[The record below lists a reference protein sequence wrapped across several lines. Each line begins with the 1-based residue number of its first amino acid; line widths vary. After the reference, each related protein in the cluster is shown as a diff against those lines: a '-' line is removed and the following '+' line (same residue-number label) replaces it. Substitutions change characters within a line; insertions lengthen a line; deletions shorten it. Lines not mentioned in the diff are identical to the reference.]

1 MGSAAV
7 AFQEARQARENTP
20 VDHNVPSTAA
30 LSSRPTLSPTTTST
44 LQPGGLVQD
53 DLENLDQFDDN
64 ASQATS
70 VDYLYKPGEDVSGL
84 KVVQLED
91 VAKEHEPFECPY
103 CFKIIQAQ
111 RQRSWRKH
119 VFSDLRAYACVF
131 EDCEFGLFEERS
143 AWQEHEL
150 EQHRRQWICQ
160 RCKEKALEK
169 AFKSKHTLLSHV
181 RESHRL
187 TPLLGELLLQIA
199 EVSSQSVVET
209 NAECHFCDELNLEAI
224 RRARQMGREVPNGQ
238 DVMIPVEEFQ
248 KHIAS
253 HQEQLALFA
262 IPQTIERSVDSGSR
276 PDQSEADADEREEV
290 SRTIATPVLHDGH
303 NDSDRTRLLSNGER
317 AFH

>member
-91 VAKEHEPFECPY
+91 VAKEREPFECPY

-111 RQRSWRKH
+111 RRRSWRKH

-131 EDCEFGLFEERS
+131 EDCDAGLFEERS
-143 AWQEHEL
+143 A
-150 EQHRRQWICQ
+150 
-160 RCKEKALEK
+160 
-169 AFKSKHTLLSHV
+169 
-181 RESHRL
+181 
-187 TPLLGELLLQIA
+187 
-199 EVSSQSVVET
+199 
-209 NAECHFCDELNLEAI
+209 
-224 RRARQMGREVPNGQ
+224 
-238 DVMIPVEEFQ
+238 
-248 KHIAS
+248 
-253 HQEQLALFA
+253 
-262 IPQTIERSVDSGSR
+262 
-276 PDQSEADADEREEV
+276 
-290 SRTIATPVLHDGH
+290 
-303 NDSDRTRLLSNGER
+303 
-317 AFH
+317 